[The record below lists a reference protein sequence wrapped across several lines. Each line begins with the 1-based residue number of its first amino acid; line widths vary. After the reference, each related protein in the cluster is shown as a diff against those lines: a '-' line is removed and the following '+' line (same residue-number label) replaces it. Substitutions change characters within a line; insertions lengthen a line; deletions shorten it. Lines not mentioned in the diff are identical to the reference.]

1 MRRTSMWFTKEQLDR
16 LAQAAKRDGLKSAH
30 LARIFI
36 NQGLAR
42 HERKA
47 A

>member
-1 MRRTSMWFTKEQLDR
+1 MFFTKDQLER

-42 HERKA
+42 YERRA